1 LLEKNLRKNEL
12 ERSFGP
18 KNVKVDKS
26 LDKYSEMNLFKKKVD
41 EANRI
46 LAIAGLP
53 DFDKKK

>member
-1 LLEKNLRKNEL
+1 MKKEL
-12 ERSFGP
+12 ERSFRP
-18 KNVKVDKS
+18 KNMKVDKS